1 MKRKTLISLTL
12 LALMA
17 MAVSLVYADIPGRN
31 LPGGTVPNP
40 GAQQQELPNITFPAP
55 YNIFEFVVTCMA
67 CHSGTIDQSA
77 GHGANWAGSN
87 MASAAR
93 DPIFRANQVIVNN
106 TIKNATGQDGAGNIC
121 FRCHSPNGW
130 LSGRFD
136 PTMGGRADGSDMIQ
150 SIVLST
156 DTEGISCEMCHRA
169 TGAVTMK
176 RPDLNPADPVWNMM
190 AGPVGEWPHAGNP
203 YPAGPTAG
211 NPYGDATLQ
220 FHDGMSYGGKY
231 GGMVELSFS
240 DLNIFDTGILG
251 TYTGQTYGIIN
262 PFFTGFIQPPPP
274 GMPATNSLGEV
285 LAWNPDG
292 SLAFQ
297 FEMAVTPDAMW
308 GSVSPE
314 HLTRENLFIKSPE
327 FCGSCHDLTIPVLN
341 HGMPEQRTYTE
352 WKYSGYS
359 ASGTRCQDCHMPTM
373 KHEYTDSALVSLN
386 PDPLLA
392 GWYPNAKDRNPY
404 GGTTFHKMVG
414 ANRDLPQ
421 IMKILYPEVDL
432 EVVGAP
438 TGHDP
443 MIFPGMLSDRGP
455 MWDRAH
461 RNTEIS
467 LRDGVSVQIVSP
479 PTETATAGV
488 YQVTVR
494 VTNNAGHKVPSGYP
508 DGRRMWISLDVKDA
522 VGAMVYQSGF
532 YDAASARLFNDDTLA
547 GFNRAL
553 SNAIDST
560 AGQNAVMVYERKTG
574 VCDPAVTSC
583 TMSLNLLND
592 TILFDNR
599 IPPAG
604 FTYADYRVNGA
615 AFWTYGANFV
625 PTEDAARYPDGQN
638 WDEVTYTFSAPAGQ
652 ALTARAEVFYQT
664 LPREFIEHLNDSLNA
679 LRLST
684 RPMPGLVPRVLR
696 TLWIRTIR

>member
-1 MKRKTLISLTL
+1 
-12 LALMA
+12 
-17 MAVSLVYADIPGRN
+17 
-31 LPGGTVPNP
+31 
-40 GAQQQELPNITFPAP
+40 
-55 YNIFEFVVTCMA
+55 
-67 CHSGTIDQSA
+67 
-77 GHGANWAGSN
+77 
-87 MASAAR
+87 
-93 DPIFRANQVIVNN
+93 
-106 TIKNATGQDGAGNIC
+106 
-121 FRCHSPNGW
+121 
-130 LSGRFD
+130 
-136 PTMGGRADGSDMIQ
+136 MG
-150 SIVLST
+150 L
-156 DTEGISCEMCHRA
+156 C
-169 TGAVTMK
+169 
-176 RPDLNPADPVWNMM
+176 L
-190 AGPVGEWPHAGNP
+190 
-203 YPAGPTAG
+203 
-211 NPYGDATLQ
+211 
-220 FHDGMSYGGKY
+220 
-231 GGMVELSFS
+231 
-240 DLNIFDTGILG
+240 
-251 TYTGQTYGIIN
+251 
-262 PFFTGFIQPPPP
+262 
-274 GMPATNSLGEV
+274 
-285 LAWNPDG
+285 
-292 SLAFQ
+292 
-297 FEMAVTPDAMW
+297 
-308 GSVSPE
+308 PE

-679 LRLST
+679 LASVDPADAGPRPEGPPNPLDPNYPLTPTFLSDSLLQST
-684 RPMPGLVPRVLR
+684 GVDFFTITDLNGNPLNDHWGGIAYAAWLMTGKGAPYLMGADDTSVTGPPGTPAAPTVAQPLDPNTGLADPNGQMISWGAVAGADGYLVWIIRHGHLR
-696 TLWIRTIR
+696 AG